1 MEIPVN
7 NGGLLRLS
15 PKPKAAPASRFDS
28 CWHNQLSGRR
38 TMRFARVVSHVAVL
52 VVLFASGMAQAEEKD
67 DAKPVRYLALGDS
80 VAFGFITQAG
90 FEYINPD
97 NFVGYPEYVG
107 NMLRFDTVNAAC
119 PGEATSGFLSFAGAD
134 NGCRAFRTNFPLHVP
149 YTSTQLAFA
158 ANFLKTH
165 REVRLVTIDLG
176 ANDVFLLQNACASAA
191 NPQQCFSAGLPQ
203 ALATIGSNMQTVLA
217 DLRATGFQGVIAV
230 VNYYSLDYSD
240 AAGTALTQLLNQA
253 IGAPAAAY
261 GAVIADVFTAFQTVA
276 SNALAGGKTCR
287 AGLLNASPQNQ
298 FLCDV
303 HPSQS
308 GQKLM
313 AQTIA
318 RAYATAGGPDDD
330 R

>member
-1 MEIPVN
+1 
-7 NGGLLRLS
+7 
-15 PKPKAAPASRFDS
+15 
-28 CWHNQLSGRR
+28 
-38 TMRFARVVSHVAVL
+38 MRVARVVSHVAVAVA
-52 VVLFASGMAQAEEKD
+52 VVLFAFGMAQAEERD
-67 DAKPVRYLALGDS
+67 EARPVPYLALGDS

-90 FEYINPD
+90 FEYIDPD

-107 NMLRFDTVNAAC
+107 NMLRFDAVNAAC
-119 PGEATSGFLSFAGAD
+119 PGETTSGFLTFAGGD
-134 NGCRAFRTNFPLHVP
+134 NGCRAFRANFPLHVP
-149 YTSTQLAFA
+149 YRSTQLAFA

-165 REVRLVTIDLG
+165 HDTRLVTIDLG

-191 NPQQCFSAGLPQ
+191 DPQQCIAARLQQ
-203 ALATIGSNMQTVLA
+203 ALASIGFNMQTVLA
-217 DLRATGFQGVIAV
+217 DLRATGFQGVIVV

-240 AAGTALTQLLNQA
+240 AAATALAQLLNQA
-253 IGAPAAAY
+253 VSGPAAAY
-261 GAVIADVFTAFQTVA
+261 GAVIADVFTAFQARA
-276 SNALAGGKTCR
+276 SHPFAAGRTCR

-298 FLCDV
+298 LLCDV

-318 RAYATAGGPDDD
+318 SAYAAAPGGDDD